1 MAVKVISKDLI
12 PKYYL
17 CEQDDGNRI
26 IAHENIVNYNILPI
40 TVSKRTKD
48 ITDEFFGEWYVLHY
62 IGDRKWLC
70 QCSCG
75 RLCGVTGYNLMYGK
89 SLSCG
94 HEKFTDLKEQQFGD
108 WEVLE
113 FAGTEHGMS
122 LWKCKC
128 SCGNI
133 KDVYAAKLLSGRSKS
148 CGHDT
153 NKFNDLKDKQFG
165 EWTALEYIGNH
176 YWKCRCSCGTIKD
189 IAGYSLT
196 RGDSKSCGHLASDY
210 RKETMINRYGD
221 YMPNK
226 SRDMWQIDVLLSK
239 ENMLEHILKR
249 GYKPTA
255 EELSK
260 ELGINTNNIYKY
272 IHKYGLDDYIY
283 INYNSSKYETEI
295 VDIIKALYNVNI
307 IQRCKT
313 VIPGIEL
320 DIYIP
325 EKHIAIEFN
334 GSYWHSELHK
344 DKLYHQNKT
353 LLCAK
358 KGIRLIHIF
367 EYEWIDEELRA
378 KLINLVAGCICNNK
392 VRIGARKTIVKDI
405 DRDEAKIFCNKYHL
419 QGYSNSSI
427 NIGCFYNDELIGVIT
442 LGTPRFNKKY
452 QYEVIRLCWK
462 DNVSVIGG
470 AGKLFKYF
478 VNKYNADSVI
488 SYCNI
493 DKFAGNSYLKIG
505 FKASINNITTPN
517 YVWYNPNKKDILTRY
532 QTQKNKLISMGLG
545 KDDETE
551 SDIMYRLGYVRIYD
565 SGNIILE
572 WRNHNGS

>member
-1 MAVKVISKDLI
+1 
-12 PKYYL
+12 
-17 CEQDDGNRI
+17 
-26 IAHENIVNYNILPI
+26 
-40 TVSKRTKD
+40 
-48 ITDEFFGEWYVLHY
+48 
-62 IGDRKWLC
+62 
-70 QCSCG
+70 
-75 RLCGVTGYNLMYGK
+75 
-89 SLSCG
+89 
-94 HEKFTDLKEQQFGD
+94 
-108 WEVLE
+108 
-113 FAGTEHGMS
+113 
-122 LWKCKC
+122 
-128 SCGNI
+128 
-133 KDVYAAKLLSGRSKS
+133 
-148 CGHDT
+148 
-153 NKFNDLKDKQFG
+153 
-165 EWTALEYIGNH
+165 
-176 YWKCRCSCGTIKD
+176 
-189 IAGYSLT
+189 
-196 RGDSKSCGHLASDY
+196 
-210 RKETMINRYGD
+210 
-221 YMPNK
+221 MPNK